1 MTITYYLKRRQENVL
16 KTCKKILDNEIMVEM
31 VERIKEI
38 STQREED
45 SQIFT
50 IHVTSPFKMK
60 IQIFFFV
67 YFHKFQLFIKNQ
79 FIWIT
84 KVFQCDCENEFSS
97 NIFLEH
103 LQNDGI

>member
-1 MTITYYLKRRQENVL
+1 MTITYYLKGRQENVL

-38 STQREED
+38 STQGKMIHNYSR
-45 SQIFT
+45 FT
-50 IHVTSPFKMK
+50 WLHHLKRKSN
-60 IQIFFFV
+60 FFFV

-79 FIWIT
+79 FIRRT
-84 KVFQCDCENEFSS
+84 KVFQCDCEKEFSS